1 MKKIIIAAL
10 GLACSATSVSAEP
23 LMKYNYFDA
32 SYQWS
37 YLDSEAFDNS
47 NGLDTKISYGI
58 VDHVALE
65 GGYNYANS
73 SFTDVAGNINQNT
86 FKYGAAFYE
95 TFCNDYDLIA
105 RVGGTNV
112 SIESDIFDQV
122 GIDSSDSGVYAGLG
136 LRTLLTETLEGN
148 LDATYGNMNTIA
160 NTNGGGWTYTATALQ
175 TLADDLA
182 LKVSAGI
189 DEETNVNLT
198 AGLRLTM

>member
-1 MKKIIIAAL
+1 MKKILIAAL

-23 LMKYNYFDA
+23 LMKYTYLDA

-47 NGLDTKISYGI
+47 NGLDSKISYNV

-65 GGYNYANS
+65 AGYNYANS
-73 SFTDVAGNINQNT
+73 SWTDVAGNINQST
-86 FKYGAAFYE
+86 FRYGGAFYD

-105 RVGGTNV
+105 RVGGTNNV
-112 SIESDIFDQV
+112 
-122 GIDSSDSGVYAGLG
+122 IDSDLFDELGLESSNAGVYAGLG
-136 LRTLLTETLEGN
+136 LRTLLTESLEGN
-148 LDATYGNMNTIA
+148 LDATYSNLTTLA
-160 NTNGGGWTYTATALQ
+160 NTTGGGWTYTATALQ
-175 TLADDLA
+175 AIADDLA
-182 LKVSAGI
+182 LKLSAGI